1 MGTGSG
7 AIRSVMYVSRSL
19 INGQLGPLEHLR
31 QQCIKRNASRQLTG
45 ALYYDDQVFCQI
57 LEGDKRVLDLLLDRI
72 REDHRHKDVRI
83 LLDLEVSRR
92 MFAEWSMKFVSGIS
106 RPGMAEQFS
115 YELIVNGGPDMWG
128 ERAGQL
134 RSA

>member
-1 MGTGSG
+1 MGTNNG

-19 INGQLGPLEHLR
+19 INGQLGPLENLR
-31 QQCIKRNASRQLTG
+31 QQCTARNANRQVTG
-45 ALYYDDQVFCQI
+45 ALYYDNDVFCQI
-57 LEGDKRVLDLLLDRI
+57 LEGDEQTLTGLLDRI
-72 REDHRHKDVRI
+72 KADPRHRDFRI
-83 LLDLEVSRR
+83 LLDLDVPKR
-92 MFAEWSMKFVSGIS
+92 MFHDWSMKFVSGIS

-115 YELIVNGGPDMWG
+115 YDLIVNGDPSMWQ